1 MGGAGSQGPL
11 LGGGWPGLLPELPP
25 PTGPPPAASLEAVV
39 ALVAARV
46 APLRPDLQRALERD
60 LQLLPPGGGDG
71 GLEWLAGVAGSHRRR
86 VRVRAGRLARAV
98 GAPLVLRRAV
108 GMLPALRA
116 LDDQASARLLVL
128 AGLGEGRACAR
139 TVRALMLLFGVP
151 LHPALPAGPVP
162 ATVAGGWVGLLR
174 QVRSRGVVVL
184 RQDVA
189 AAGAWWLA
197 ESDVAVVGRLL
208 AQGRDAASQIVGP
221 VRCQLQA
228 CGALPITELLLGL
241 RRLGPARPVLTGRQL
256 ACGSA
261 ASQGC
266 TSRAAWCTKPGR
278 CGWPG
283 PRRCCAAASPT
294 QWTASLVG
302 CWSAGCRR
310 RTTPR
315 AAPST
320 SWWSVRGCA
329 RPAGA
334 GTAWPAAR
342 ATTQQWRSRGRRRLE
357 DHVRSGASGWLRG
370 RLGRRAPP
378 LSCGRLSDEHRR
390 ARRQRGGTVGATG
403 CCRAS
408 QPRNS
413 AHTSSNPPVTGT
425 PGRSQP
431 WWRRACQ
438 SSSHTPTPRSP
449 AVSSGSS
456 TEGRPARFD
465 RSYPSFTRD
474 LRRHRARPHC
484 EPCSA
489 SNGRDHTVIEHPP
502 GEEIQWDWLEL
513 PDPPAHWHCGDLAH
527 LLVGSLPSSGKW
539 RAVLADIEDQR
550 HLIEA
555 LHAVSGRLGGVPKQW
570 RFDRMATVVS
580 PNTGRVGASFAAVAK
595 HYGVQLKLCP
605 AAFTCRSADMRDNNC
620 GKRQGRA
627 RRSAPSSASSSQRV
641 ARDRGV
647 YEILFVPRPGSP
659 PRGPGPS
666 PCRCF
671 RASLAP
677 AVL

>member
-1 MGGAGSQGPL
+1 MG
-11 LGGGWPGLLPELPP
+11 
-25 PTGPPPAASLEAVV
+25 AA
-39 ALVAARV
+39 
-46 APLRPDLQRALERD
+46 
-60 LQLLPPGGGDG
+60 
-71 GLEWLAGVAGSHRRR
+71 
-86 VRVRAGRLARAV
+86 
-98 GAPLVLRRAV
+98 
-108 GMLPALRA
+108 
-116 LDDQASARLLVL
+116 
-128 AGLGEGRACAR
+128 
-139 TVRALMLLFGVP
+139 
-151 LHPALPAGPVP
+151 
-162 ATVAGGWVGLLR
+162 
-174 QVRSRGVVVL
+174 
-184 RQDVA
+184 
-189 AAGAWWLA
+189 
-197 ESDVAVVGRLL
+197 
-208 AQGRDAASQIVGP
+208 
-221 VRCQLQA
+221 
-228 CGALPITELLLGL
+228 
-241 RRLGPARPVLTGRQL
+241 
-256 ACGSA
+256 
-261 ASQGC
+261 
-266 TSRAAWCTKPGR
+266 
-278 CGWPG
+278 
-283 PRRCCAAASPT
+283 
-294 QWTASLVG
+294 
-302 CWSAGCRR
+302 
-310 RTTPR
+310 
-315 AAPST
+315 
-320 SWWSVRGCA
+320 
-329 RPAGA
+329 
-334 GTAWPAAR
+334 
-342 ATTQQWRSRGRRRLE
+342 
-357 DHVRSGASGWLRG
+357 
-370 RLGRRAPP
+370 
-378 LSCGRLSDEHRR
+378 
-390 ARRQRGGTVGATG
+390 G

-408 QPRNS
+408 QARNS
-413 AHTSSNPPVTGT
+413 AHISSNTPVTGT

-438 SSSHTPTPRSP
+438 SSHTPTPRSP

-659 PRGPGPS
+659 ARGPGPS